1 MPAKQDDPQSQRVYP
16 LQVRITDKLASLA
29 ARGIR
34 VRPGLVASAEIKTGK
49 RSIAAYVLDPILRT
63 SDESMREP

>member
-1 MPAKQDDPQSQRVYP
+1 V
-16 LQVRITDKLASLA
+16 QVRVTDGLGELA

-49 RSIAAYVLDPILRT
+49 RSVASYVLNPILRT
-63 SDESMREP
+63 ADESLREP

>member
-1 MPAKQDDPQSQRVYP
+1 M
-16 LQVRITDKLASLA
+16 TDKPGALA

-63 SDESMREP
+63 TDENMREP